1 VSFAEAKL
9 LGGIRLFQYDFMQHA
24 FVAGTL
30 VAIMCGVIGVF
41 VIARNLS
48 FIAHTF
54 SHIGFS
60 GAAFAV
66 YVGWHPLYGLLMFTV
81 TSALAVG
88 RLGVKVFRRDVSISV
103 VLSIFL
109 GLGILFLSL
118 STKQAN
124 TMFSLLFGSVV
135 GISIQDV
142 WVLVGLSAF
151 VLVILSLG
159 YRMLKFDSFDPLGAQ
174 AAGLPIRLISI
185 GFLLLL
191 SVAVAEAVQ
200 IVGALLV
207 FTLMTIPAASARY
220 LTQSIFKMIL
230 YSAGIAVLGVWLGLI
245 LGFYVGGPVSFY
257 ITISEGLFYFAALS
271 WYTLKEK
278 KHMKAEIST
287 S

>member
-1 VSFAEAKL
+1 
-9 LGGIRLFQYDFMQHA
+9 LFHYAFIQHA
-24 FVAGTL
+24 FIAGTL

-66 YVGWHPLYGLLMFTV
+66 FMGWNPLYGLLLFTS

-88 RLGVKVFRRDVSISV
+88 QMGVKVFRRDVSISV

-118 STKQAN
+118 NTKQ
-124 TMFSLLFGSVV
+124 TTSMFALLFGSIV
-135 GISIQDV
+135 GISKNDV
-142 WVLVGLSAF
+142 WELAGLSTL
-151 VLVILSLG
+151 VLIVLIFG

-185 GFLLLL
+185 GFLLLM
-191 SVAVAEAVQ
+191 SIAVAEAIQ

-207 FTLMTIPAASARY
+207 FTLMTIPAATARY
-220 LTQSIFKMIL
+220 LSQSIFKMIL

-245 LGFYVGGPVSFY
+245 LSYYTDAPVSFF
-257 ITISEGLFYFAALS
+257 ITISEGFFYFAALG
-271 WYTLKEK
+271 WYTLREK
-278 KHMKAEIST
+278 SIAKKAMQS
-287 S
+287 

>member
-1 VSFAEAKL
+1 
-9 LGGIRLFQYDFMQHA
+9 MQHA
-24 FVAGTL
+24 FIAGTL

-66 YVGWHPLYGLLMFTV
+66 FLGWHPLYGLLLFTT

-118 STKQAN
+118 STKQAS

-135 GISIQDV
+135 GISIHDV
-142 WVLVGLSAF
+142 WELAGLSAI
-151 VLVILSLG
+151 VLCILCFG

-174 AAGLPIRLISI
+174 AAGLPIRLISV
-185 GFLLLL
+185 GFLLLM
-191 SVAVAEAVQ
+191 SIAVAEAVQ

-207 FTLMTIPAASARY
+207 FTLMTIPAAAARY
-220 LTQSIFKMIL
+220 LSQSIFKMIL
-230 YSAGIAVLGVWLGLI
+230 LSAAIAVLGVWIGLI
-245 LGFYVGGPVSFY
+245 LGYYTNAPVSFY
-257 ITISEGLFYFAALS
+257 ITICEGFFYFAALS
-271 WYTLKEK
+271 WYTLREK
-278 KHMKAEIST
+278 IQAKKTMLASVREIVE
-287 S
+287 